1 MKNLLKVLLV
11 LAFSTTAFG
20 DMGNTQ
26 QWPDPASV
34 TTDAIMKMKTADV
47 NGWLESLTADQY
59 NMLKPEVQN
68 WLNTGLTM
76 DQYNMLKSDVQAL
89 VTKPTSM

>member
-20 DMGNTQ
+20 DMGNMN
-26 QWPDPASV
+26 WPAPDTV
-34 TTDAIMKMKTADV
+34 TTDAIKNMSSDKV
-47 NGWLESLTADQY
+47 NGWLASLTADQY

-68 WLNTGLTM
+68 WLNAGLTT
-76 DQYNMLKSDVQAL
+76 DQYNMLKPEVQTL
-89 VTKPTSM
+89 VTVPASN